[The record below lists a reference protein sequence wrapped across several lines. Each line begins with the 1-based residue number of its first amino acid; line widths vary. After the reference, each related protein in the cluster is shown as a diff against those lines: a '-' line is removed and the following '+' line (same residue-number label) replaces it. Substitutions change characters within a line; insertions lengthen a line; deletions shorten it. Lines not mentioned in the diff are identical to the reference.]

1 MLSQII
7 RRRPWTTFGTT
18 AVGTFVGAAA
28 AIELFS
34 DYQEEYAGTFLSNF
48 LFCSV
53 ICYKYRD
60 SENTY
65 TYQPLDSFSSILL

>member
-34 DYQEEYAGTFLSNF
+34 DYQEEYAGTFFCRIF
-48 LFCSV
+48 LCCVV
-53 ICYKYRD
+53 ICLET
-60 SENTY
+60 S
-65 TYQPLDSFSSILL
+65 

>member
-48 LFCSV
+48 LPCVV
-53 ICYKYRD
+53 ICLET
-60 SENTY
+60 S
-65 TYQPLDSFSSILL
+65 